1 MVNCKSKEES
11 FSPSAMTGY
20 GGDDFYDIVPDDRRS
35 FMARRVDVARED
47 EGEQLIIVQNFFQE
61 LSQVVPEW
69 GGPSLVQGNDLL
81 HRGSLVKL
89 TVVRGPSLSR
99 VGVTSAPRLAHR
111 WVGQHSPVQNF
122 FAELNR
128 LVQPD

>member
-1 MVNCKSKEES
+1 MFGIAPTAS
-11 FSPSAMTGY
+11 
-20 GGDDFYDIVPDDRRS
+20 DDRRS
-35 FMARRVDVARED
+35 FMARRVDVAREG
-47 EGEQLIIVQNFFQE
+47 EGEQLIIVLNFFQE

-69 GGPSLVQGNDLL
+69 GGLSLVQGNDLL

-122 FAELNR
+122 FAELN
-128 LVQPD
+128 